1 MASEIKVTNIKAND
15 GTASLTIANSNGNL
29 TNAGTLTSTGA
40 ITASGGIAN
49 AGTITA
55 GTLGSSVTFPAGHE
69 VFIKLQNR
77 SGVGSIGSPTTYYP
91 VTVSALSTESFHITL
106 TNSEHTAYSKIK
118 IQWHAGFRI
127 NKDTYAMM
135 DIRLVRWLGT
145 GDVASETVLLLGTL
159 GSVQSDVE
167 EYQEHSGTYVDD
179 ISSIGTDQINYTLQ
193 MRTHSGNGAYAGNL
207 YFGIDTNAKMQMSAT
222 GII

>member
-1 MASEIKVTNIKAND
+1 MASEIKVTSIKAND
-15 GTASLTIANSNGNL
+15 GTASLTVAN
-29 TNAGTLTSTGA
+29 STGA

-159 GSVQSDVE
+159 
-167 EYQEHSGTYVDD
+167 
-179 ISSIGTDQINYTLQ
+179 
-193 MRTHSGNGAYAGNL
+193 
-207 YFGIDTNAKMQMSAT
+207 
-222 GII
+222 